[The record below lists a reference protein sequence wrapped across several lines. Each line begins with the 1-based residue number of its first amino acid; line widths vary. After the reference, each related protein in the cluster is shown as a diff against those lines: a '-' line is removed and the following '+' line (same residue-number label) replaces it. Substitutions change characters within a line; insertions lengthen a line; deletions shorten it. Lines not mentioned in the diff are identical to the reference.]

1 MGNQMKVR
9 RLEGNSW
16 TKRTARIGFPIL
28 VEYARK
34 RQTIT
39 YSGWDKEIVK
49 RGLGQHVMSVLYGR
63 PAGAIG
69 DACKDYADQTG
80 TKVPPIN
87 LLVVNEKLNLPGK
100 GANEYIRRFCKDY
113 LDRNVDPTKLSD
125 RKKRAIIDR
134 AHTEIF
140 DFPSWGDVLRAC
152 GLKETKRSRKRSR
165 SKRRHPN
172 PGGWSSGSESNA
184 HKRLKEQVANNPT
197 VVGLKTD
204 DSGIQEFTLWSGDRV
219 DVYFQREAVAVE
231 VKTASAGFDELHR
244 GIFQCVKY
252 KAVLRAQQVHDRIIP
267 VADCLLAVGGVFPK
281 ELQEIANV
289 LGVQYYA
296 KLSK

>member
-1 MGNQMKVR
+1 MKVT
-9 RLEGNSW
+9 RLEGSSW
-16 TKRTARIGFPIL
+16 TKRTARSGFPIL

-34 RQTIT
+34 RRTIT
-39 YSGWDKEIVK
+39 YSEWDEEIVK
-49 RGLGQHVMSVLYGR
+49 RGLGQHVMPVQYGK
-63 PAGAIG
+63 PAGVIG
-69 DACKDYADQTG
+69 DACNEYADQTG

-87 LLVVNEKLNLPGK
+87 LMVVNATSGLPGE
-100 GANEYIRRFCKDY
+100 GANQYIRRFCKDY
-113 LDRNVDPTKLSD
+113 LDRKVDPTKLSD

-165 SKRRHPN
+165 SRRRHPN
-172 PGGWSSGSESNA
+172 PDGWSSGSESDA
-184 HKRLKEQVANNPT
+184 HKKLKEQVANNPAL
-197 VVGLKTD
+197 VGLKTD
-204 DSGIQEFTLWSGDRV
+204 DSGIQEFALWSGDKV

-231 VKTASAGFDELHR
+231 VKTANAGFDELHR

-252 KAVLRAQQVHDRIIP
+252 KAVLQAQQVHDRIIP
-267 VADCLLAVGGVFPK
+267 IADCLLAVGGAFPE

-289 LGVQYYA
+289 LGVRCYA
-296 KLSK
+296 RLSK